1 MNKAVFKSK
10 LRLQFQLINYSIWLT
25 SKLVIAWVLLSASTL
40 TMAEVENLNSL
51 YGKWTLN
58 EINYKSGRSRDFTKE
73 PGNFVHFKEHEI
85 SEIIAGHG
93 VRTYPYTKEG
103 DTYTLISGGEPFT
116 WHVIERT
123 ESTMKIDTSFGRYIL
138 SR

>member
-1 MNKAVFKSK
+1 MV
-10 LRLQFQLINYSIWLT
+10 
-25 SKLVIAWVLLSASTL
+25 VWVLLSASTHA
-40 TMAEVENLNSL
+40 MAEVDNLNNHN
-51 YGKWTLN
+51 GKWTLN
-58 EINYKSGRSRDFTKE
+58 EIIYKSGRSRDFTQE
-73 PGNFVHFKEHEI
+73 AGNFVHFKEHEI

-116 WHVIERT
+116 WHVIEST
-123 ESTMKIDTSFGRYIL
+123 ENTMNIETSFGRYSL

>member
-1 MNKAVFKSK
+1 MLNLKSIIFCFFFATI
-10 LRLQFQLINYSIWLT
+10 LVGCSSI
-25 SKLVIAWVLLSASTL
+25 V
-40 TMAEVENLNSL
+40 EVGDRNSL
-51 YGKWTLN
+51 FGKWTLN
-58 EINYKSGRSRDFTKE
+58 EIIYKSGRTRDFTKE

-116 WHVIERT
+116 WLVIERT